1 MTEISLK
8 PLFAIGIP
16 AVAAAL
22 ILLSRKNANVREFWS
37 LFAGVVKFL
46 IVISMVPAVL
56 HGVAFEYT
64 AVEFFQGVGIKFRV
78 DALGLM
84 FAATASFLWIL
95 TSVYSIGYM
104 RSTNERSQT
113 RYFACFAVSMCGA
126 VGAAFSANL
135 LTLYLFYELIT
146 IATYPLVSHKDTEE
160 ALAGGKKYL
169 VYLLGTSKAFLLP
182 AMVLTYTIAGTLE
195 FTKGGIFHASE
206 PMLLTVVYVLFMAG
220 FAKAAIMPFHNWLP
234 SAMVA
239 PTPVSALLHAVAV
252 VKVGVFSILR
262 VMLYIFGVDMM
273 RSLGLGMP
281 TVFVVSFTI
290 IAASIIALT
299 KDNLKARLAYSTISQ
314 LSYIVL
320 GGALLSPSGITGGII
335 HITNH
340 AFAKITL
347 FFCAGSIYV
356 ASHKTKISEMA
367 GIGRKMP
374 FTMTAFSIGVLG
386 MIGVP
391 SVGGFISK
399 WYLAR
404 GALEA
409 GSITILMMLLAST
422 VLNAAYFIP
431 IVYTAFFGNSHEG
444 AHGEGRGEHEGG
456 PHAEDHGAGGQ
467 HDTEIKEN
475 LYVVVPLVISAVG
488 SVVLGFYPDALLM
501 FIRRI
506 L

>member
-1 MTEISLK
+1 
-8 PLFAIGIP
+8 
-16 AVAAAL
+16 
-22 ILLSRKNANVREFWS
+22 
-37 LFAGVVKFL
+37 
-46 IVISMVPAVL
+46 
-56 HGVAFEYT
+56 
-64 AVEFFQGVGIKFRV
+64 
-78 DALGLM
+78 
-84 FAATASFLWIL
+84 
-95 TSVYSIGYM
+95 
-104 RSTNERSQT
+104 
-113 RYFACFAVSMCGA
+113 
-126 VGAAFSANL
+126 
-135 LTLYLFYELIT
+135 FYELIT

-160 ALAGGKKYL
+160 ALLGGKKYL

-195 FTKGGIFHASE
+195 FTKGGIFNASE
-206 PMLLTVVYVLFMAG
+206 SMLLTAVYVLFMAG

-262 VMLYIFGVDMM
+262 VMLYIFGADMM

-374 FTMTAFSIGVLG
+374 FTMTAFS
-386 MIGVP
+386 
-391 SVGGFISK
+391 
-399 WYLAR
+399 
-404 GALEA
+404 
-409 GSITILMMLLAST
+409 
-422 VLNAAYFIP
+422 
-431 IVYTAFFGNSHEG
+431 
-444 AHGEGRGEHEGG
+444 EGG

>member
-1 MTEISLK
+1 MTVISMK
-8 PLFAIGIP
+8 PLFAVAVG
-16 AVAAAL
+16 AVASML
-22 ILLSRKNANVREFWS
+22 ILLSRRNANLREFWS
-37 LFAGVVKFL
+37 LLAGVVKFL
-46 IVISMVPAVL
+46 IVASMIPAVL
-56 HGVAFEYT
+56 AGALPEYT
-64 AVEFFQGVGIKFRV
+64 LVEFFHGASIKFRV
-78 DALGLM
+78 DAMGLM
-84 FAATASFLWIL
+84 FATTASFLWIL

-104 RSTNERSQT
+104 RSTNEHAQT
-113 RYFACFAVSMCGA
+113 RYYACFAVAMCGA
-126 VGAAFSANL
+126 MGAAFSANL
-135 LTLYLFYELIT
+135 LTLYLFYEMIT

-160 ALAGGKKYL
+160 GYAGGRKYL

-182 AMVLTYTIAGTLE
+182 AVVLTYTIAGTLE
-195 FTKGGIFHASE
+195 FTKGGVFQSTE
-206 PMLLTVVYVLFMAG
+206 PVLLTVVYALFIAG

-262 VMLYIFGVDMM
+262 VMLYIFGVDMLK
-273 RSLGLGMP
+273 SLGLGIP
-281 TVFVVSFTI
+281 TAFLVSFTI
-290 IAASIIALT
+290 VTASIIALT

-320 GGALLSPSGITGGII
+320 GAALLTPSGITGGII

-374 FTMTAFSIGVLG
+374 FTMAAFSIGVLG

-399 WYLAR
+399 WYLAK
-404 GALEA
+404 GAIEA
-409 GSITILMMLLAST
+409 GSLPILFVLLTST
-422 VLNAAYFIP
+422 VLNAAYFLP
-431 IVYTAFFGNSHEG
+431 IVYTAFFGGKGEEHAEGHGNHHEG
-444 AHGEGRGEHEGG
+444 HGEGH
-456 PHAEDHGAGGQ
+456 HG
-467 HDTEIKEN
+467 DIKEN
-475 LYVVVPLVISAVG
+475 PYVVVPLVISAIG
-488 SVVLGFYPDALLM
+488 SVALGFYPDALLM
-501 FIRRI
+501 FIRGM